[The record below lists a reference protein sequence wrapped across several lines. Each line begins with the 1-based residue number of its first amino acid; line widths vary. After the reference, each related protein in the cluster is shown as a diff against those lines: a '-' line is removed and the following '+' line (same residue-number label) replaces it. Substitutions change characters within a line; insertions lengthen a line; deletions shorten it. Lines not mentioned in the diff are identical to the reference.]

1 MFPTS
6 VVLTA
11 VLVFCARLL
20 DVSIGTLRI
29 ISLAKGRRYLAPI
42 LAFVEILIW
51 LTAIRQ
57 IILNAS
63 NPIVYIA
70 FAGGFALGNLFGILL
85 EEKLALGM
93 VYVRIITSKDAA
105 SLITSLKDKGFGLTV
120 VEAAGTKGKV
130 DIIFTII
137 KRKSLDT
144 VVSLIKQHNPM
155 AFYSVSEIHK
165 ASHVY
170 HPEVGLHSRLPL
182 NFLTMRR
189 KAK

>member
-1 MFPTS
+1 MFSTS
-6 VVLTA
+6 VILTA

-63 NPIVYIA
+63 NTIVYIA
-70 FAGGFALGNLFGILL
+70 FAGGFALGNFFGILL

-93 VYVRIITSKDAA
+93 VYVRIVTPKDATA
-105 SLITSLKDKGFGLTV
+105 LVSSLRDKGFGLTIL
-120 VEAAGTKGKV
+120 EAAGTKGKV
-130 DIIFTII
+130 DLIFTII
-137 KRKSLDT
+137 KRKSLGM

-155 AFYSVSEIHK
+155 AFYSVSEIHT

-170 HPEVGLHSRLPL
+170 HPEAGLHRHLPF